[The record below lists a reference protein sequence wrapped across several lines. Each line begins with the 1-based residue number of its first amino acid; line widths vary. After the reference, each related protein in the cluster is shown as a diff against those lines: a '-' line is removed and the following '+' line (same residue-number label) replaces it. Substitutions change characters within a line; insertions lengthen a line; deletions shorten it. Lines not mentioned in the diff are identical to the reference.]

1 MAQSIWDTEHYDYLE
16 QLAKDGEKTQ
26 FEMSVAMS
34 KHFKMRVTQTH
45 VQRMINNM
53 RTPGHRFYRNLP
65 YFAAGA
71 RRASWN

>member
-1 MAQSIWDTEHYDYLE
+1 MVQSVWTEEHYDYLE
-16 QLAKDGEKTQ
+16 QLAKSGEKTQ

-45 VQRMINNM
+45 VQRLINHM

-65 YFAAGA
+65 YATSGA
-71 RRASWN
+71 RRVN